1 MTLCRMLTVLEGRK
15 TFREDEQIEAKT
27 PPAGRALKSETDE
40 MPRNRRTARVSI
52 RTTQGGRWDM
62 NENNAGTSERD
73 VRRYKLAIV
82 ANANGL
88 NVADPEVAEAIWNT
102 DSEALMDLII
112 RHGEQTADAK
122 PEGYAV
128 GEYGDLLSRT

>member
-1 MTLCRMLTVLEGRK
+1 
-15 TFREDEQIEAKT
+15 
-27 PPAGRALKSETDE
+27 
-40 MPRNRRTARVSI
+40 
-52 RTTQGGRWDM
+52 M
-62 NENNAGTSERD
+62 NEKKDGTLERD

-112 RHGEQTADAK
+112 RRG
-122 PEGYAV
+122 
-128 GEYGDLLSRT
+128 YGDLLSRT